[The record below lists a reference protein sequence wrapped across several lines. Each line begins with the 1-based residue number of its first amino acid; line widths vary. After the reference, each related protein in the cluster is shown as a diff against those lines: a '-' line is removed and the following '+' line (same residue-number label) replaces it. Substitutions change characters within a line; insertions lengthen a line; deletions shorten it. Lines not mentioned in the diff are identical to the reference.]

1 MGYALGC
8 VGIGIFLSN
17 RFVGELHDAVD
28 FMLGVYAKLHGSM
41 FLYLSVKSMCV
52 FRARHADYMAK

>member
-1 MGYALGC
+1 MGGVQYDNILC
-8 VGIGIFLSN
+8 N

-28 FMLGVYAKLHGSM
+28 VMLGVYAKLHGSM

-52 FRARHADYMAK
+52 FRARHAGYMAK